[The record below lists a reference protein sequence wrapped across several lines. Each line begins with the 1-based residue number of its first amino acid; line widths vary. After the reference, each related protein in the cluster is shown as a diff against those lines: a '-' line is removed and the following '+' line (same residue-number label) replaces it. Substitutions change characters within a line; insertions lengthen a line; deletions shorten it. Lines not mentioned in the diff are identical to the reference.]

1 MFCINQIL
9 TELKLKT
16 ELEQFSNK
24 DNYDD
29 DILLV
34 MLKNN

>member
-16 ELEQFSNK
+16 ELDGLSK
-24 DNYDD
+24 TNY
-29 DILLV
+29 
-34 MLKNN
+34 LKWNI